1 MEERDY
7 DGGLKEIFPQIDKNM
22 SNVALAQEAGI
33 TLNIITRLNRNEYVS
48 LESIEKFVLL
58 CIVRFTIS

>member
-7 DGGLKEIFPQIDKNM
+7 DGGLKETFPQIDKNM